1 VIGKDSSANPIA
13 GLQNGYVESGGM
25 KFAPSGETRGPSA
38 DDQYIDGCFGLHDLF
53 AQFLS
58 LIGEES
64 WDGSQIFRQFS
75 KRSRWRAF
83 ELLI

>member
-1 VIGKDSSANPIA
+1 VVGEYSSANPIA
-13 GLQNGYVESGGM
+13 GLQNGYVESNRM
-25 KFAPSGETRGPSA
+25 KFAPSGETRGPGA

-64 WDGSQIFRQFS
+64 WDGSQIFGQLA
-75 KRSRWRAF
+75 KRSR
-83 ELLI
+83 